1 MLTLIQKYV
10 FYLLVAFT
18 LGSIEARIGSTWVY
32 CDVTGVS
39 GIARPTQASVI
50 ANTWFIPTHGSFGT
64 WVVIAIS
71 VLFAT
76 LKSAVAF
83 KAVTPARIDIDNY
96 IYMESIKCS
105 FISL

>member
-1 MLTLIQKYV
+1 
-10 FYLLVAFT
+10 
-18 LGSIEARIGSTWVY
+18 
-32 CDVTGVS
+32 
-39 GIARPTQASVI
+39 
-50 ANTWFIPTHGSFGT
+50 
-64 WVVIAIS
+64 
-71 VLFAT
+71 